1 MGYGDCP
8 LPIPVCFLNVYHWTL
23 IFQPLNKQTHLS
35 ELKGTHDQRQ
45 AKVFLVLSSAS
56 PDSMPW
62 ASPVESGPS
71 DSVWQIR
78 RTSEDLNKYSG
89 FPWVI
94 CSCICKAASS
104 LPVFLSKK
112 AWRRKTC
119 CLFLIELSCHWATP
133 GSVAGTFVLCALVAE
148 PAWWA

>member
-8 LPIPVCFLNVYHWTL
+8 LPIPVYFLNVYHRAL
-23 IFQPLNKQTHLS
+23 IFQTLNKQTHLS

-45 AKVFLVLSSAS
+45 EKVFLVLSPAS

-71 DSVWQIR
+71 DSVWLIW

-89 FPWVI
+89 FPWVT
-94 CSCICKAASS
+94 CSCIRKAVSS

-112 AWRRKTC
+112 AWRRKTG

-133 GSVAGTFVLCALVAE
+133 GSVAGTFVLCAFVAG
-148 PAWWA
+148 PAWRA